1 MKKNF
6 EFDFIQKSN
15 NNTLFDYPNNNS
27 PINLQN
33 SNYLEKWS
41 KLESKLQKNRID
53 NYFSNDSISSLN
65 LCSLKSM
72 EWDDLNMIQTKN
84 NYDAPL
90 NDKYLNEHNYV
101 NIQRLQ
107 QLIHP
112 IDDEFDIFI
121 QNKIENLEKLK
132 CAHESKNVFRNNK
145 KNNNIKNN
153 INIINIINNN
163 IKKKINNNIQ
173 NNLKLNKEQKV
184 EKSIIKDKNEA
195 IFTFNKNDNDNNDDF
210 DRIKTKSFLADY
222 TYNDNVTDNSILYT
236 NKKDDNDLGFR
247 NKIRLNK
254 ILSRIKND
262 KKETEIIN
270 KPNKFKL
277 FDNSD
282 ENSNLNKI
290 QKRYYEQLRE
300 EDKQKDNDYTKDYF
314 STILYELNQK

>member
-6 EFDFIQKSN
+6 EFDFIQKNN
-15 NNTLFDYPNNNS
+15 NNTLFDYPNNNN

-65 LCSLKSM
+65 LGSLKSM
-72 EWDDLNMIQTKN
+72 EWDDLNMMQNKN
-84 NYDAPL
+84 NYDTTL
-90 NDKYLNEHNYV
+90 KDKYLNEHNYV

-132 CAHESKNVFRNNK
+132 YTHESKNVFENNK
-145 KNNNIKNN
+145 KSNNIKNN

-173 NNLKLNKEQKV
+173 NNLKLNKEKNA

-195 IFTFNKNDNDNNDDF
+195 IFTFNKSDNDNNDDF
-210 DRIKTKSFLADY
+210 NKIKTKSFLVDY
-222 TYNDNVTDNSILYT
+222 TYNDNVTDNSFLYE
-236 NKKDDNDLGFR
+236 NIKDDNDLGFR
-247 NKIRLNK
+247 NKMRLNK

-290 QKRYYEQLRE
+290 QKRYYGQLRE
-300 EDKQKDNDYTKDYF
+300 EDKQKDSDYSKDYF

>member
-84 NYDAPL
+84 NYDATL

-132 CAHESKNVFRNNK
+132 CAHESKNVFGNNK

-290 QKRYYEQLRE
+290 QKRYYDQLRE

>member
-1 MKKNF
+1 MKNF
-6 EFDFIQKSN
+6 EFDFIQKNN
-15 NNTLFDYPNNNS
+15 NNTLFDYPNNNN

-65 LCSLKSM
+65 LGSLKSM
-72 EWDDLNMIQTKN
+72 EWDDLNMMPNKS
-84 NYDAPL
+84 NYDTTL
-90 NDKYLNEHNYV
+90 KDKYLNEHNYA

-132 CAHESKNVFRNNK
+132 YTHESKNVFGNNK
-145 KNNNIKNN
+145 KSNNIKNN

-173 NNLKLNKEQKV
+173 NNLKLNKEKRA

-195 IFTFNKNDNDNNDDF
+195 IFTFNKSDNDNNDDF
-210 DRIKTKSFLADY
+210 DRIKTKSFLVDY
-222 TYNDNVTDNSILYT
+222 TYNDNVTDNSFLYT
-236 NKKDDNDLGFR
+236 NIKDDNDLGFR
-247 NKIRLNK
+247 NKMRLNK

-290 QKRYYEQLRE
+290 QKRYYGQLRE
-300 EDKQKDNDYTKDYF
+300 EDKQKDSDYSKDYF

>member
-6 EFDFIQKSN
+6 EFDFIQKNN
-15 NNTLFDYPNNNS
+15 NNTLFDYPNNNN

-84 NYDAPL
+84 NYDATL

-290 QKRYYEQLRE
+290 QKRYYDQLRE

>member
-6 EFDFIQKSN
+6 EFDFIQKNN
-15 NNTLFDYPNNNS
+15 NNTLFDYPNNNN

-65 LCSLKSM
+65 LGSLKSM

-84 NYDAPL
+84 NYDATL

-132 CAHESKNVFRNNK
+132 CAHESKNVFGNNK

-290 QKRYYEQLRE
+290 QKRYYDQLRE